1 MLGLAGCSAVHTA
14 VAKRNLDVQ
23 TKMSETIFL
32 EPAAERTV
40 YLQIRNTSTEQD
52 LSLEPKL
59 RQALQNKGMTISTNP
74 DTAQYWIQANV
85 LSVGKMNLRDAEN
98 TLISGYG
105 AGAFGAA
112 AAAGW
117 SAIIAPL
124 AGLLWA
130 RAWSGRSSG
139 LPPMPWWKIPITP
152 WSPTCKLLRKLPRGS
167 P

>member
-1 MLGLAGCSAVHTA
+1 MMKKTVLAVVTVSMLGLAGCSAVHTA

-105 AGAFGAA
+105 AGAYC
-112 AAAGW
+112 
-117 SAIIAPL
+117 L
-124 AGLLWA
+124 AGFDHHV
-130 RAWSGRSSG
+130 GV
-139 LPPMPWWKIPITP
+139 
-152 WSPTCKLLRKLPRGS
+152 CKQRGVRG
-167 P
+167 

>member
-1 MLGLAGCSAVHTA
+1 MKKTVLAVVTVSMLGLAGCSAVHTA

-112 AAAGW
+112 AAAGVVGYN
-117 SAIIAPL
+117 SSSGGAAL
-124 AGLLWA
+124 GAGLVGALV
-130 RAWSGRSSG
+130 G
-139 LPPMPWWKIPITP
+139 
-152 WSPTCKLLRKLPRGS
+152 
-167 P
+167 